1 MKKITLILPILILSA
16 CSSSPYIPNLPDFSD
31 TISSISEVLAPEI
44 YKKDI
49 NQGSVLR
56 VEKYNEIKL
65 GMTQDEV
72 IMLIGTPS
80 IDDVF
85 HKNQWEY
92 IHHSILKNN
101 EVLSIRITLLF
112 DEGKLI
118 DISKTDDANLTL
130 IEKRNINFDDSD
142 ISDSETKDNSDWF
155 KFW

>member
-101 EVLSIRITLLF
+101 EVLSFRITLLF

>member
-118 DISKTDDANLTL
+118 DISKTDDAKLTL

>member
-16 CSSSPYIPNLPDFSD
+16 CSSSPYIPNLPDLSG

>member
-101 EVLSIRITLLF
+101 EVLSFRITLLF

-118 DISKTDDANLTL
+118 DISKTDDAKLTL

-142 ISDSETKDNSDWF
+142 FSDSETKNNSDWF

>member
-16 CSSSPYIPNLPDFSD
+16 CSSSPYIPNLPDLSG

-118 DISKTDDANLTL
+118 DISKTDDAKLTL

>member
-1 MKKITLILPILILSA
+1 MKKFTLILPILILSS
-16 CSSSPYIPNLPDFSD
+16 CTSSPYIPNLPDLSD
-31 TISSISEVLAPEI
+31 TISNISEVLAPEI

-56 VEKYNEIKL
+56 VKKYDEIKL

-72 IMLIGTPS
+72 VKLIGTPS
-80 IDDVF
+80 VNDVF
-85 HKNQWEY
+85 HKKQWEY

-101 EVLSIRITLLF
+101 EVLSFRITLLF

-118 DISKTDDANLTL
+118 DISKTNDANLTL
-130 IEKRNINFDDSD
+130 IEKRNINFDDSW
-142 ISDSETKDNSDWF
+142 ISDSETNENSDWY

>member
-118 DISKTDDANLTL
+118 DISKTDDAKLTL

-142 ISDSETKDNSDWF
+142 FSDSETKNNSDWF